1 MKPLRAVLTLCLGF
15 GLGHP
20 LAAQA
25 KPAEAPSRDKVMAAA
40 REVMTTVRYCTLIT
54 IGPDG
59 QPQARVVDVSAA
71 DSGFIVWIGTNG
83 VTRKVADI
91 RKDPRVTLMYFNDA
105 GMEYVTLSGRAVID
119 DDMAHKAA
127 HWKPSWGTM
136 VKDEYRGPDFVLIR
150 VKPSRLEVVSLG
162 RGIFNDP
169 VSWKPAIVDLP

>member
-1 MKPLRAVLTLCLGF
+1 M
-15 GLGHP
+15 
-20 LAAQA
+20 
-25 KPAEAPSRDKVMAAA
+25 SAA
-40 REVMTTVRYCTLIT
+40 REIMTTVRYCTFIT
-54 IGPDG
+54 IGQDG

-105 GMEYVTLSGRAVID
+105 GMEYVTLIGKAVID
-119 DDMAHKAA
+119 DDIAHKAA

-136 VKDEYRGPDFVLIR
+136 VKDEFRGSDFVLIR
-150 VKPSRLEVVSLG
+150 VQPSRLEVVSLG

-169 VSWKPAIVDLP
+169 VNWRPAIVSLP